1 MAERIAKSDK
11 KSFVIFGFFF
21 YEYFFF
27 VIFGFYFI
35 FLWILLMHLK
45 PEHTSYP
52 SKYALDKKVFEWK
65 RISDLNVKYVLQ
77 KIKLLVFFGL
87 M

>member
-1 MAERIAKSDK
+1 MGGNGKKNLLNGRTFIAKSDK
-11 KSFVIFGFFF
+11 KSFVIFGF
-21 YEYFFF
+21 
-27 VIFGFYFI
+27 YFI
-35 FLWILLMHLK
+35 FLWIPLMHLK

-52 SKYALDKKVFEWK
+52 SKYALDKKVFEWN

>member
-1 MAERIAKSDK
+1 
-11 KSFVIFGFFF
+11 
-21 YEYFFF
+21 
-27 VIFGFYFI
+27 
-35 FLWILLMHLK
+35 MHLK

-65 RISDLNVKYVLQ
+65 RISDLNVKYVLLE
-77 KIKLLVFFGL
+77 IKLLVFFGL